1 MFIIW
6 DSLNKTYFIITMS
19 YLVLK
24 PISCCLTTKTQ
35 LKFTN
40 NMLSALPGLI
50 PGGIS
55 VKDFSA
61 ITQTNDSESKKILE
75 SILQSGIGSKIND
88 KYYFD
93 ESDKLKTAILLI
105 EKAAPIDEIAIALDW
120 KDFEGLTAEILESKN
135 FAVIKNL
142 IMTKPRMEI
151 DVIGIRLGI
160 AMLIDCKHWKRY
172 SSSSLSEAVRKQVER
187 TKQYIAK
194 TPGSIAVP
202 VIVTLYQDKIDFI
215 DRVPIVP
222 IFQFSSFVDE
232 FYGNL
237 EEMKTIEK
245 D

>member
-1 MFIIW
+1 
-6 DSLNKTYFIITMS
+6 
-19 YLVLK
+19 
-24 PISCCLTTKTQ
+24 
-35 LKFTN
+35 
-40 NMLSALPGLI
+40 MLSALPGLI

-61 ITQTNDSESKKILE
+61 ITKTNDTESKKILE
-75 SILQSGIGSKIND
+75 SLLQSGIGSKTDD
-88 KYYFD
+88 KYYFED
-93 ESDKLKTAILLI
+93 SDKLKTAILLI
-105 EKAAPIDEIAIALDW
+105 ENGLPLDEIAIALDW
-120 KDFEGLTAEILESKN
+120 KDFEGLTGEILESKN

-151 DVIGIRLGI
+151 DVVGIRLGI